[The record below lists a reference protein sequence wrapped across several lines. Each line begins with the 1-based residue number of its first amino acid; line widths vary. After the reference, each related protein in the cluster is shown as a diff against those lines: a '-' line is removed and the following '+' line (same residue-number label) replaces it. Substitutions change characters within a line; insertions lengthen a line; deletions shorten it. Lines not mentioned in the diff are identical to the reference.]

1 MNISGNLNYQRTV
14 VPLSRVGY
22 NISLYISLLM
32 RTISL
37 DIKHIYTSKVL
48 NNIKSYLYAGFKK
61 YRKMCC
67 THFDTIIFTGD
78 EIRKKKMKL
87 IRFNYL

>member
-1 MNISGNLNYQRTV
+1 
-14 VPLSRVGY
+14 
-22 NISLYISLLM
+22 M

-48 NNIKSYLYAGFKK
+48 NNIKSYLYACFKK

-78 EIRKKKMKL
+78 EIRKKIETHQIQLPLKPSSTVKSYLKRVCL
-87 IRFNYL
+87 IIFIFFFTK